1 MLPAIAIMLAAFIL
15 LWTVDLCVR
24 WRNSSLLWAWILAAI
39 ALASLTIAMLWD
51 VLSIAREL
59 ERLLGPSKW

>member
-59 ERLLGPSKW
+59 ERLLDSNKW